1 MKSISSEVYFGPFI
15 VSKQVFFHAKNS
27 LALVNLRPLLPG
39 HVLVIPRR
47 SVLRLRDLLDT
58 EVHCLFSTVQ
68 KVSSV
73 VENAFGASSCTIAI
87 QDGKY
92 AGQTVPHLHVHI
104 IPRKPYDLK
113 ENDEIYEMLS
123 SEGANLG
130 KLHHERITGFQ
141 KIDDTQRKQRS
152 DEEMEEEAKWLKQ
165 FFNDTNDS

>member
-1 MKSISSEVYFGPFI
+1 MISEIYFGPFL

-27 LALVNLRPLLPG
+27 LALVNLKPVLPG

-47 SVLRLRDLLDT
+47 PVPRLRDLT
-58 EVHCLFSTVQ
+58 ESEILCLFSTVQ

-73 VENAFGASSCTIAI
+73 VEKAFCASSCTVTI

-113 ENDEIYEMLS
+113 ENDEIYERLA
-123 SEGANLG
+123 SEDADLG
-130 KLHHERITGFQ
+130 KLYREKTKGFQ
-141 KIDDTQRKQRS
+141 KIDDADRKPRS
-152 DEEMEEEAKWLKQ
+152 DKEMEEEARWLEE
-165 FFNDTNDS
+165 FFDFNNIS